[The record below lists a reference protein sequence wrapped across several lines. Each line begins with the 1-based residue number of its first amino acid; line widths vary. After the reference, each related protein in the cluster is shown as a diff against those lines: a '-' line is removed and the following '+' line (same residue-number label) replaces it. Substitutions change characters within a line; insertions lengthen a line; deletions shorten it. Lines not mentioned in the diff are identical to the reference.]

1 MRKLIL
7 LGEKMFDSSLNS
19 LVFFFGIFWA
29 TILSTVPD
37 YRLFVVGKSRLRW
50 VIGITVLNLF
60 PLLLL
65 LTLSVMF
72 SIIPDQ
78 VGVVKPIC
86 AAIAS
91 LSVFSTFY
99 FLRAILAAH
108 LRRLKYSKKEMK
120 YLSENFGLTDRRKV
134 WSSARIGFQ
143 YLFGWPILASLIGVF
158 FSS

>member
-1 MRKLIL
+1 
-7 LGEKMFDSSLNS
+7 MFESSLGA

-37 YRLFVVGKSRLRW
+37 YKLFVVGKPRRRW
-50 VIGITVLNLF
+50 VIGIMLLNLF

-65 LTLSVMF
+65 FLLSLMF

-78 VGVVKPIC
+78 VGIVTPIC

-99 FLRAILAAH
+99 FLRATLAAF
-108 LRRLKYSKKEMK
+108 LTRLKYSKREMK
-120 YLSENFGLTDRRKV
+120 HLTENLGLTSKRKV
-134 WSSARIGFQ
+134 WGSARIGLQ
-143 YLFGWPILASLIGVF
+143 YLFGWPIFALVIAVF
-158 FSS
+158 GAFFGT